1 MYQHCISYYY
11 FSLYNVLSSACW
23 HDTDINTITG
33 AIGNVSRT
41 DHEAA
46 LQIEIELIMQNEKLS
61 FIMVILEISLQ
72 LIIWQS
78 C

>member
-1 MYQHCISYYY
+1 MYQYCISYYY

-46 LQIEIELIMQNEKLS
+46 LQIEILS
-61 FIMVILEISLQ
+61 
-72 LIIWQS
+72 
-78 C
+78 